1 MERNFGNSPGPK
13 AGPDGVIKQHS
24 AMASGYEIPISKRR
38 VDTFQ
43 RKTESG
49 CTYAPGLTGGSK
61 KKRK

>member
-1 MERNFGNSPGPK
+1 MERNFGNAKGPTPGPE
-13 AGPDGVIKQHS
+13 GVIKQHS

-43 RKTESG
+43 KEGKTG
-49 CTYAPGLTGGSK
+49 CGYSPGLTNSK

>member
-1 MERNFGNSPGPK
+1 MERNFGNVKGPRP
-13 AGPDGVIKQHS
+13 GPDGAVKQHH
-24 AMASGYEIPISKRR
+24 AMASGYEIPMSKRR

-43 RKTESG
+43 REKESG